1 MNPIQPSFRTRW
13 RSSLGAF
20 GVLLSALA
28 LVAFAGCDSLEV
40 ADPNA
45 PSPDAVSVQSLVSG
59 VEGAMRAD
67 MNVYIQVTGIF
78 GREAY
83 YFEPA
88 DPRYTGELFTGP
100 LDPGG
105 FLLTR
110 PWRSRYRTIRNAT
123 ILLERAAE
131 LQGAE
136 RAGVEGFAKA
146 IIGYQLLLNLNY
158 LDDNGIKIEFSEDV
172 STPFVGKQQ
181 AYAEIERYFNESL
194 SALSNAGGA
203 FSFSLTSEGFGGF
216 DTPATFAQFVRGL
229 QARVALYQEKW
240 QAALDAL
247 SGSFVDADAPMDLG
261 VYHAYSTGSGD
272 RLNPVFEVPT
282 APSVKLRAHPDVKT
296 FAEPGDQRY
305 LSKVLDR
312 TDDPSFNPSPP
323 AANGLV
329 SPLVIT
335 LAQSSTDRFPIMRN
349 EELLLIR
356 AEANFRLGNMAAA
369 EADVNAVRA
378 AAGLAPVTLSPDTA
392 LDQILHERMYSLLVE
407 GHRWIDLRRTGRLGT
422 LPTDQVGTPPQPGK
436 IFDKWPRPIDEI
448 PESG

>member
-1 MNPIQPSFRTRW
+1 MHSIQPFSQSRW
-13 RSSLGAF
+13 RFSLRAF
-20 GVLLSALA
+20 GTALSVLA
-28 LVAFAGCDSLEV
+28 LVAVAGCDTLEV
-40 ADPNA
+40 PDPNA
-45 PSPDAVSVQSLVSG
+45 PSPDAVSIQSLVSG

-67 MNVYIQVTGIF
+67 LNVYIQVTSIF

-110 PWRSRYRTIRNAT
+110 PWSSRYRTIRNAT
-123 ILLERAAE
+123 ILLDRAAE
-131 LQGAE
+131 LEGAE

-158 LDDNGIKIEFSEDV
+158 LDENGIKIEFSEDV
-172 STPFVGKQQ
+172 ATPFVGKQQ
-181 AYAEIERYFNESL
+181 AFAEIERYLNESL

-203 FSFSLTSEGFGGF
+203 FSFDLTDGFGGF

-247 SGSFVDADAPMDLG
+247 GGSFVDAGAPMDLG
-261 VYHAYSTGSGD
+261 VYHVYSTGSGD

-282 APSVKLRAHPDVKT
+282 APSVKLRAHPDVKA

-335 LAQSSTDRFPIMRN
+335 LAKSSTDRFPILRN

-378 AAGLAPVTLSPDTA
+378 AAGLGPVTLSPETA

-436 IFDKWPRPIDEI
+436 IFDKWPRPINEV
-448 PESG
+448 PEGG